1 MDTKRERKAQEP
13 PFPYAAPSSVL
24 LFLHLSQSMFL
35 SLSLL
40 FFFRFLLTR
49 RHAIVILIS
58 GIGQR
63 KALFETTFLVLI

>member
-1 MDTKRERKAQEP
+1 MDTKRERKAQKP

-35 SLSLL
+35 SLSSL
-40 FFFRFLLTR
+40 FFPFLLTR